1 MARRLSENLVKG
13 ILSICA
19 IFSIIIIFLII
30 IFLFREGL
38 EAFSY
43 TGVIDFISGREWKPA
58 DELFGAAPF
67 IVSSLFVTAGAIL
80 IAVPIGL
87 LTAIFMAE
95 LAPSRVRE
103 IVKPAIELLAGIPS
117 VIFGLFGLIVIVKY
131 IRISLDQPTG
141 ESILAGSIILAIMI
155 LPTIISISEDSLRQV
170 PRAYKEGSLALGATH
185 WESIARIIVPSA
197 SSGILASII
206 LGIGRAIG
214 ETMAVVLVVGNVEK
228 FPTSFFDSGEPLTST
243 ILLEMGEAAVGSA
256 HYHSIFALGIL
267 LFLIVMILN
276 LVSNVWLGRGL
287 KRG

>member
-1 MARRLSENLVKG
+1 MVRRLSEDMVKG
-13 ILSICA
+13 ILGICA

-43 TGVIDFISGREWKPA
+43 TNVIDFVLGREWNPSK
-58 DELFGAAPF
+58 ETFGAAAF
-67 IVSSLFVTAGAIL
+67 IVSSLFVTVGAII
-80 IAVPIGL
+80 IAVPVGL
-87 LTAIFMAE
+87 LTAIFLAE
-95 LAPSRVRE
+95 LSPQRVRE
-103 IVKPAIELLAGIPS
+103 VVKPAIELLAGIPS
-117 VIFGLFGLIVIVKY
+117 VIYGLFGLIVIVKY
-131 IRISLDQPTG
+131 IRITLDQPTG

-206 LGIGRAIG
+206 LGVGRAIG

-228 FPTSFFDSGEPLTST
+228 LPTSFFDSGEPLTST
-243 ILLEMGEAAVGSA
+243 ILLEMGEAAVGSP
-256 HYHSIFALGIL
+256 HYYSIFALGIL
-267 LFLIVMILN
+267 LFLIVMVLN
-276 LVSNVWLGRGL
+276 IVSNVWLGRGL